1 MMPFLDNLLSSLPV
15 FLAHVGV
22 TLAMLI
28 AGILAY
34 EAITPYRE
42 LALVRAGN
50 SAAGIAL
57 GSAILGLAI
66 PLAACMA
73 RSVSVWD
80 IVVWGIAAL
89 VLQLAAFAL
98 MSIALKRLP
107 EAIANDESGAA
118 YVLASVQL
126 AVALVIA
133 AAVGG

>member
-15 FLAHVGV
+15 FLAHIGV

-28 AGILAY
+28 GGILAY

-57 GSAILGLAI
+57 GSAVLGLAI

-73 RSVSVWD
+73 RSVAVWD
-80 IVVWGIAAL
+80 IVVWGVAAL
-89 VLQLAAFAL
+89 VLQLAAFAIVAAL
-98 MSIALKRLP
+98 LKRLP
-107 EAIANDESGAA
+107 EAIANDEPGAA
-118 YVLASVQL
+118 CVLGSVHL

>member
-22 TLAMLI
+22 TLAMLV

-73 RSVSVWD
+73 RSVAVWD
-80 IVVWGIAAL
+80 IVVWGVAAL
-89 VLQLAAFAL
+89 VLQLAAFAVVAV
-98 MSIALKRLP
+98 ALRRLP
-107 EAIANDESGAA
+107 DAIAKDEKGAA
-118 YVLASVQL
+118 CVLASVQL

>member
-1 MMPFLDNLLSSLPV
+1 MMPFLDNLLASLPV

-22 TLAMLI
+22 TLGMLVV
-28 AGILAY
+28 GILAY

-42 LALVRAGN
+42 LELVRAGN

-66 PLAACMA
+66 PLAACLA
-73 RSVSVWD
+73 RSVAVWD
-80 IVVWGIAAL
+80 IVVWGVAAL
-89 VLQLAAFAL
+89 ILQLAAFA
-98 MSIALKRLP
+98 IVAVVLKRLP
-107 EAIANDESGAA
+107 DAIAKDETGAA
-118 YVLASVQL
+118 CVLASVQL

>member
-1 MMPFLDNLLSSLPV
+1 
-15 FLAHVGV
+15 
-22 TLAMLI
+22 
-28 AGILAY
+28 
-34 EAITPYRE
+34 
-42 LALVRAGN
+42 
-50 SAAGIAL
+50 
-57 GSAILGLAI
+57 
-66 PLAACMA
+66 MA
-73 RSVSVWD
+73 RSVAVWD

-98 MSIALKRLP
+98 VSIALKRLP

>member
-28 AGILAY
+28 AGVLAY

-73 RSVSVWD
+73 RSVAVWD

-98 MSIALKRLP
+98 VSIALKRLP

>member
-1 MMPFLDNLLSSLPV
+1 MMPFIENLLSSLPV

-22 TLAMLI
+22 TLAMLV

-42 LALVRAGN
+42 IQLVRAGN

-80 IVVWGIAAL
+80 IVVWGLAGL
-89 VLQLAAFAL
+89 VLQLAAFAIVAIVL
-98 MSIALKRLP
+98 RRLP
-107 EAIANDESGAA
+107 DAIAKDEPGAA
-118 YVLASVQL
+118 CVLASVQL

>member
-1 MMPFLDNLLSSLPV
+1 MPFLDNLLTSLPV

-22 TLAMLI
+22 TLAMLV
-28 AGILAY
+28 AGVLAY

-73 RSVSVWD
+73 RSVAVWD
-80 IVVWGIAAL
+80 IVVWGMAAL
-89 VLQLAAFAL
+89 VLQLAAFAIVA
-98 MSIALKRLP
+98 IALKRLP
-107 EAIANDESGAA
+107 DAIAKDEKGAA
-118 YVLASVQL
+118 CVLASVQL

>member
-1 MMPFLDNLLSSLPV
+1 MMPFLDNLLASLPV

-22 TLAMLI
+22 TLGMLVV
-28 AGILAY
+28 GILAY

-42 LALVRAGN
+42 LELVRTGN

-66 PLAACMA
+66 PLAACLA
-73 RSVSVWD
+73 RSVAVWD
-80 IVVWGIAAL
+80 IVVWGVAAL
-89 VLQLAAFAL
+89 ILQLAAFA
-98 MSIALKRLP
+98 IVAVVLKRLP
-107 EAIANDESGAA
+107 DAIAKDETGAA
-118 YVLASVQL
+118 CVLASVQL

>member
-1 MMPFLDNLLSSLPV
+1 MMPFIENMLSSLPV

-22 TLAMLI
+22 TLAMLV

-42 LALVRAGN
+42 LQLVRAGN

-80 IVVWGIAAL
+80 IVVWGLAAL
-89 VLQLAAFAL
+89 VLQLAAFA
-98 MSIALKRLP
+98 IVAIVLKRLP
-107 EAIANDESGAA
+107 DAIAKDEPGAA
-118 YVLASVQL
+118 CVLASVQL

>member
-1 MMPFLDNLLSSLPV
+1 MPFLDNLLSSLPV

-22 TLAMLI
+22 TLAMLA
-28 AGILAY
+28 AGVLAY

-42 LALVRAGN
+42 LELVRAGN

-73 RSVSVWD
+73 RSVAVWD
-80 IVVWGIAAL
+80 IVVWGVAAL
-89 VLQLAAFAL
+89 ILQLAAFAVVA
-98 MSIALKRLP
+98 IALKRLP
-107 EAIANDESGAA
+107 DAIAKDEKGAA
-118 YVLASVQL
+118 CVLASVQL

>member
-22 TLAMLI
+22 TLAMLV

-73 RSVSVWD
+73 RSVAVWD
-80 IVVWGIAAL
+80 IVVWGVAAL
-89 VLQLAAFAL
+89 VLQLAAFAVVAV
-98 MSIALKRLP
+98 ALKRLP
-107 EAIANDESGAA
+107 DAIAKDETGAA
-118 YVLASVQL
+118 CVLASVQL

>member
-1 MMPFLDNLLSSLPV
+1 MPFLDNLLSSLPV

-22 TLAMLI
+22 TLAMLG
-28 AGILAY
+28 AGVLAY

-73 RSVSVWD
+73 RSVAVWD
-80 IVVWGIAAL
+80 IVVWGVAAL
-89 VLQLAAFAL
+89 ILQLAAFAIVA
-98 MSIALKRLP
+98 IALKRLP
-107 EAIANDESGAA
+107 DAIAKDEKGAA
-118 YVLASVQL
+118 CVLASVQL

>member
-1 MMPFLDNLLSSLPV
+1 MMPFVENLLSSLPV
-15 FLAHVGV
+15 FLSHVGV

-28 AGILAY
+28 AAVFAY

-42 LALVRAGN
+42 VKLVREGN
-50 SAAGIAL
+50 LSAGIAL

-73 RSVSVWD
+73 RSVAVWD
-80 IVVWGIAAL
+80 IVVWGVAGL
-89 VLQLAAFAL
+89 VVQLAAFAIV
-98 MSIALKRLP
+98 SIVLKRLP
-107 EAIANDESGAA
+107 DAIAKDEPGAA
-118 YVLASVQL
+118 CVLASVQL

>member
-98 MSIALKRLP
+98 VSIALKRLP

>member
-22 TLAMLI
+22 TLAMLV

-80 IVVWGIAAL
+80 IVVWGVAAL
-89 VLQLAAFAL
+89 VLQLAAFAIV
-98 MSIALKRLP
+98 SIVVKRLSD
-107 EAIANDESGAA
+107 AIAKDEVGAA
-118 YVLASVQL
+118 CVLASVQI

>member
-1 MMPFLDNLLSSLPV
+1 MPFLDNLMNSLPV
-15 FLAHVGV
+15 FLAHVGI

-28 AGILAY
+28 AGVLAY

-50 SAAGIAL
+50 TAAGIAL

-73 RSVSVWD
+73 RSVAVWD
-80 IVVWGIAAL
+80 IIVWGVAAL
-89 VLQLAAFAL
+89 ILQLAAFAIVSL
-98 MSIALKRLP
+98 LLKRLP
-107 EAIANDESGAA
+107 DAIAKDEPGAA
-118 YVLASVQL
+118 CVLGSVQL

>member
-22 TLAMLI
+22 TLAMLA
-28 AGILAY
+28 AGVLAY

-42 LALVRAGN
+42 LELVRAGN

-73 RSVSVWD
+73 RSVAVWD
-80 IVVWGIAAL
+80 IVVWGVAAL
-89 VLQLAAFAL
+89 VLQLAAFAIVA
-98 MSIALKRLP
+98 IALKRLP
-107 EAIANDESGAA
+107 DAIAKDEKGAA
-118 YVLASVQL
+118 CILGSVQL

>member
-1 MMPFLDNLLSSLPV
+1 MPFLDNLLSSLPV

-22 TLAMLI
+22 TLAMLA
-28 AGILAY
+28 AGVLAY

-73 RSVSVWD
+73 RSVAVWD
-80 IVVWGIAAL
+80 IVVWGVAAL
-89 VLQLAAFAL
+89 ILQLAAFAIVA
-98 MSIALKRLP
+98 IALKRLP
-107 EAIANDESGAA
+107 DAIAKDEKGAA
-118 YVLASVQL
+118 CVLASVQL